1 MINYTQYFVFFF
13 ESVAIFMTVFF
24 FLQYS
29 IIKRKEHLN
38 YAIYLL
44 CLSVYYILA
53 VPEVLFHIDVN
64 NTTEVAAFNL
74 FKRPVQFL
82 SSVFYTTFIIY
93 YLGLKTRSSF
103 LYRFFRILIA
113 LYLVV
118 SVCCFLCNLFHIQY
132 DDVYIIFSLLLFP
145 LQVYVLVALFRHKV
159 PYSNYIIWGSIIIV
173 VTSALT
179 LVYSLYLLKQ
189 EPGNLYANA
198 KSYFPVQVGIMLD
211 MFLFTIALQKKIADN
226 EKALINAA
234 YARQQA
240 ILLERERIIADLHDD
255 VGGGLSSIR
264 MMSDLMVQKGN
275 SADSSSFAAV
285 GQKISSTARDIAQRM
300 HTIIWS
306 LNAEND
312 TLENFS
318 EYVRQYGVSFFENTG
333 ITFKYDS
340 VDFPADKKLSGVL
353 RKNLFLIIKEAFHNI
368 IKHSGADKVT
378 VNITMD
384 RTILFIE
391 IVDNGKGMQAGEQ
404 PVSIGS
410 GNGLKNM
417 KKRMDEIGG
426 NIRFHAVNG
435 MAIHIS
441 VTVI

>member
-1 MINYTQYFVFFF
+1 
-13 ESVAIFMTVFF
+13 MTVFF
-24 FLQYS
+24 LIQYS

-53 VPEVLFHIDVN
+53 VPEVLFKVDIANAKTLD
-64 NTTEVAAFNL
+64 TYNL

-93 YLGLKTRSSF
+93 YLGLKTKSVF
-103 LYRFFRILIA
+103 LFRFFRSLNV
-113 LYLVV
+113 LYVAA
-118 SVCCFLCNLFHIQY
+118 SVGCFLCNLFDVPY
-132 DDVYIIFSLLLFP
+132 DNVYYIFSLLLFP
-145 LQVYVLVALFRHKV
+145 LQVYVLFTLFRHKV

-173 VTSALT
+173 VTSSLT
-179 LVYSLYLLKQ
+179 LVYSIYLLKYDQ
-189 EPGNLYANA
+189 GDLYANA

-240 ILLERERIIADLHDD
+240 VLLERERIIADLHDD

-264 MMSDLMVQKGN
+264 MMSDLMVQKSN
-275 SADSSSFAAV
+275 SAEDNSFALF
-285 GQKISSTARDIAQRM
+285 GQKISATAKDIAQRM

-318 EYVRQYGVSFFENTG
+318 EYVRQYGVSFFENAG
-333 ITFKYDS
+333 ITFKYNAIDL
-340 VDFPADKKLSGVL
+340 PEGKQLGGAL
-353 RKNLFLIIKEAFHNI
+353 RKNLFLIIKESFHNI
-368 IKHSGADKVT
+368 IKHSDADTVT
-378 VNITMD
+378 V
-384 RTILFIE
+384 TIATNKNALAIE
-391 IVDNGKGMQAGEQ
+391 VIDNGKKKQNGHE
-404 PVSIGS
+404 PVAGS

-417 KKRMDEIGG
+417 KKRMSEIGG
-426 NIRFHAVNG
+426 TIHFSTVNG
-435 MAIHIS
+435 MAIYLEVGI
-441 VTVI
+441 T